1 MAHGNDREA
10 VQERL
15 LDGGNYVV
23 RRVQSAWSNF
33 LDFIGRDNV
42 LEIAVGLMQVN
53 PPIASSFTAV
63 VNSLVSDVL
72 LPPISLLPFMS
83 HKNLP
88 EKFAILRRGPHGAE
102 GYNTIEQAKN
112 DGAVILAYGAFLDK
126 TLMFFSLGLVL
137 YAIAQTYAFFSKDD
151 IIKHTVKCP
160 YCRKYIS
167 EKAKRCVNCTS
178 WVDGREDRETSAL
191 TQ

>member
-1 MAHGNDREA
+1 MARSFDREG
-10 VQERL
+10 VEERL
-15 LDGGNYVV
+15 LGSGNFLV

-33 LDFIGRDNV
+33 LDFLGRDNV
-42 LEIAVGLMQVN
+42 LEVAVGLM
-53 PPIASSFTAV
+53 IATSFTAV

-88 EKFAILRRGPHGAE
+88 EKFAVLRKGPHGDE
-102 GYNTIEQAKN
+102 GYNTVEQARN
-112 DGAVILAYGAFLDK
+112 DGAVIMSYGIFIDK
-126 TLMFFSLGLVL
+126 TLTFISLGLVL
-137 YAIAQTYAFFSKDD
+137 YGIAQTYAFFSKDS
-151 IIKHTVKCP
+151 IIKHTVRCP

-178 WVDGREDRETSAL
+178 WVDGREERESSAVAHDG
-191 TQ
+191 TR